1 MKTAT
6 DKKKTIAPLITAI
19 ILVAVFAVS
28 VVYYYHHT
36 VIRDP
41 EPVDPV
47 SSAVVCRIDSMEDD
61 GQELLITGWA
71 FRKDTD
77 TVVTDPAP
85 VLKVILSDQ
94 DEGTEDLVYKADYGI
109 ARPEV
114 NEYFTNGYDYT
125 NCGFQASIPLADL
138 KADES
143 YEILVQ
149 QNERLPDAVRT
160 GTVIRN
166 GELILQDRAQY
177 FEPDVEGTDLEEIVK
192 EGYLCASR
200 PDIGI
205 YIYQKDGTLYW
216 IIDETYDLN
225 AGYGY
230 LEYQLFTTQP
240 YRLPEERSQT
250 GLTYDSRAFAFAEAE
265 ITDSIDS
272 GSYRVAARDIPAE
285 YSVTCIETGCFSQGQ
300 WIWREQF
307 VPWYP
312 F

>member
-1 MKTAT
+1 MKTST
-6 DKKKTIAPLITAI
+6 DKKKIIAPLITAI
-19 ILVAVFAVS
+19 ILIAVFAVS
-28 VVYYYHHT
+28 AVYYYHHT
-36 VIRDP
+36 IIRDP
-41 EPVDPV
+41 EPVDPA
-47 SSAVVCRIDSMEDD
+47 SSEVLCQINSIEKED
-61 GQELLITGWA
+61 QYLQITGWA
-71 FRKDTD
+71 FRKDTE
-77 TVVTDPAP
+77 TVSSDKAP
-85 VLKVILSDQ
+85 VLKIILSDQ
-94 DEGTEDLVYKADYGI
+94 NDETTDLIYKADYEV

-114 NEYFTNGYDYT
+114 NDYFANVYDYT
-125 NCGFQASIPLADL
+125 NCGFRVRVPQTDL
-138 KADES
+138 EKDAS
-143 YEILVQ
+143 YEILIQ

-160 GTVIRN
+160 GSYIRN
-166 GELILQDRAQY
+166 GELILQDRTQY
-177 FEPDVEGTDLEEIVK
+177 TEPDVEDTDLEVVVK
-192 EGYLCASR
+192 DGHLCVSR

-205 YIYQKDGTLYW
+205 YIYQKDWTLYW

-240 YRLPEERSQT
+240 YRLPEERSQA

-265 ITDSIDS
+265 ITDTIDS
-272 GSYRVAARDIPAE
+272 GRYRVAARDIPAE